1 MLKEENNLGMVI
13 TLLKEK
19 NSYLETFLEVS
30 ERERKSFKARN
41 FDNLEALY
49 AIREDILENIRSLDR
64 RIEKYSR
71 DLQPESLQA
80 EERATFIREP
90 GDAGF
95 GVPLPGADLRNTL
108 CKTQPLLV
116 HREAPIGPR
125 HLERGPHDVGDPFHQ
140 LPVGFAPVARCG
152 AHDGQQR
159 DALAGVDLLAQPAR
173 TAPFGRGAGRDL
185 ADDQV
190 DGALGR

>member
-80 EERATFIREP
+80 EERETIRKLLSQKQSLVNGIMAQDLPIPQWVPRVVLPLGYALLIWRLGEVLWNLLRGGHASLLGDEVADAMKLLGDDDSK
-90 GDAGF
+90 GDA
-95 GVPLPGADLRNTL
+95 A
-108 CKTQPLLV
+108 
-116 HREAPIGPR
+116 
-125 HLERGPHDVGDPFHQ
+125 
-140 LPVGFAPVARCG
+140 
-152 AHDGQQR
+152 
-159 DALAGVDLLAQPAR
+159 
-173 TAPFGRGAGRDL
+173 
-185 ADDQV
+185 
-190 DGALGR
+190 